1 MKTIGILGGMSW
13 ESTAHY
19 YRRLNEGARARLG
32 GLHSA
37 RIALVSVDFA
47 SIEPLQ
53 AAGDWETAGQRLA
66 ADARRVE
73 AAGADLLL
81 LATNTMHRCAD
92 AIAAAID
99 IPLLHLA
106 DATGDALVA
115 AGHRRVALLGT
126 RYTMEQPFYRE
137 RLEARGLT
145 VEVPPANDRAELDR
159 IIFDELCLGTVT
171 AASAATLRRMIDD
184 LAAGGAEAAIAG
196 CTEIT
201 LLIGAADSPRPLFD
215 TTAIHTDAALAAAL
229 ADEPR

>member
-1 MKTIGILGGMSW
+1 
-13 ESTAHY
+13 
-19 YRRLNEGARARLG
+19 
-32 GLHSA
+32 
-37 RIALVSVDFA
+37 
-47 SIEPLQ
+47 
-53 AAGDWETAGQRLA
+53 
-66 ADARRVE
+66 
-73 AAGADLLL
+73 
-81 LATNTMHRCAD
+81 
-92 AIAAAID
+92 
-99 IPLLHLA
+99 
-106 DATGDALVA
+106 
-115 AGHRRVALLGT
+115 
-126 RYTMEQPFYRE
+126 MEQPFYRE